1 MAKAKKSAV
10 PSNLPAKFSP
20 RQIEC
25 LMALLGWTN
34 TGNQLKIIGDRVD
47 FCMGF
52 GGRGNPKLSEVTV
65 GYVYQICP
73 AESDEMADAFKEEC
87 YFFKPDLTKKNA
99 VRDCAKS
106 WGDVVLPVLKYV
118 E

>member
-1 MAKAKKSAV
+1 MATAKL
-10 PSNLPAKFSP
+10 PSKFTP
-20 RQIEC
+20 NQIEC

-34 TGNQLKIIGDRVD
+34 TGNQLKIVGDKVD

-65 GYVYQICP
+65 NYVYQICP
-73 AESDEMADAFKEEC
+73 AESDEMADMFKEEC
-87 YFFKPDLTKKNA
+87 YFFRPDLTEKDA
-99 VRDCAKS
+99 VKRCAKV

-118 E
+118 K

>member
-1 MAKAKKSAV
+1 MAKTEK
-10 PSNLPAKFSP
+10 LPAKFTP

-34 TGNQLKIIGDRVD
+34 TGNALKITGDTVD
-47 FCMGF
+47 FKLGF
-52 GGRGNPKLSEVTV
+52 GCAGTPKLQDVTV
-65 GYVYQICP
+65 SYVYQIVP
-73 AESDEMADAFKEEC
+73 VESDEMADQFKEEC

-106 WGDVVLPVLKYV
+106 WGDVVLPVLQYV
-118 E
+118 K